1 MEWQVIVCV
10 STSIEE
16 KIKGNKKKRVRSYHA
31 IYKFQSNIMHRKN
44 DQNQD
49 NV

>member
-16 KIKGNKKKRVRSYHA
+16 KIKGNKKKST
-31 IYKFQSNIMHRKN
+31 FLSCNIQISIKYYA
-44 DQNQD
+44 QEK
-49 NV
+49 